1 MHYNRITDASRALH
15 FAPTPHKSTTVEFA
29 AARASLEVSAHT
41 QRPTSLLTGAGWS
54 VDTLAHFSESSALA
68 EAPGHVLKLDNGLR
82 RVRRTG
88 PGVCVGAGVV
98 DWALLWSFMCGF
110 ATALRPRP
118 RRGRLV
124 CNTRGGW

>member
-29 AARASLEVSAHT
+29 AVRASLEVSAHT

-68 EAPGHVLKLDNGLR
+68 DGLDTSLSSTTGCEESGGPAQAGALAPG
-82 RVRRTG
+82 
-88 PGVCVGAGVV
+88 
-98 DWALLWSFMCGF
+98 
-110 ATALRPRP
+110 
-118 RRGRLV
+118 
-124 CNTRGGW
+124 